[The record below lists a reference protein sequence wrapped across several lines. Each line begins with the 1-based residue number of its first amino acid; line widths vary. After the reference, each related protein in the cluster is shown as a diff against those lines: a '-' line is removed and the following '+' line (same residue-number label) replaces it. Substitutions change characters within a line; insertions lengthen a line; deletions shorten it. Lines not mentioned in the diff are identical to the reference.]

1 MKDITSQQAKVLN
14 CIQLYIKKTGFPP
27 TRADICRELGFKS
40 PNSAETHLRALE
52 KKGFISI
59 ESGTS
64 RGIAISNPE
73 TAEEEDLGYPII
85 GLVAAGSP
93 TLATENIEKNVKCP
107 KDFFGSNFDY
117 FLRVKGLS
125 MKDAGIQSGDIM
137 LVDKSLTPKNRSI
150 VLAVIDGEFTVK
162 RVNVSEK
169 ELYLMP
175 ENENFPPIK
184 ITEEMDFQVWGVVT
198 YIIHKAL

>member
-1 MKDITSQQAKVLN
+1 MKLKHIKRTDVLDIYAVEESTLSNIPMFADSVQA
-14 CIQLYIKKTGFPP
+14 GFPSP
-27 TRADICRELGFKS
+27 AEDYMDLDLNLQDHLIQNPSATFCVRAVGE
-40 PNSAETHLRALE
+40 
-52 KKGFISI
+52 
-59 ESGTS
+59 
-64 RGIAISNPE
+64 
-73 TAEEEDLGYPII
+73 
-85 GLVAAGSP
+85 
-93 TLATENIEKNVKCP
+93 
-107 KDFFGSNFDY
+107 
-117 FLRVKGLS
+117 S

-184 ITEEMDFQVWGVVT
+184 ITQEMDFQVWGVVT